1 MTLKMIEIDGS
12 YGEGGGQI
20 LRTSVSLSALTLEPV
35 RVTNIRAGRPNP
47 GLRRQH
53 IAGIDLTARLV
64 NAEVKGLN
72 VGSEK
77 IEFIPKQRRGGEFA
91 YDVGTA
97 GSVSLVLQAA
107 LPPALLSPEP
117 VHFKLRGGTDVS
129 WSPPVDYM
137 SNVFSHMLGKMGAS
151 IQLTQ
156 KKRGHYPKGGG
167 EVTCI
172 VEPMERIT
180 PLTLTNFGKIDSVEG
195 ISHCVRLPA
204 HVAERQA
211 SSAEEV
217 LREKGL
223 GIIDIKRE
231 YYPKNSDPHFGPG
244 SGIVLWAESDN
255 GVRVGSDNLGAK
267 GKRAE
272 DVGTE
277 AAYSLLSEI
286 SPDKAIDSHLSD
298 MLVPYLALATG
309 NSKIGISKVTSHL
322 ETNIWA
328 ARRILDAD
336 MKLEGRIGESGLL
349 TVKGIEFSR

>member
-1 MTLKMIEIDGS
+1 MIEIDGS
-12 YGEGGGQI
+12 HGEGGGQI
-20 LRTSVSLSALTLEPV
+20 LRTSISLSTLTLEPV
-35 RVTNIRAGRPNP
+35 RITNIRAGRPNP

-53 IAGIDLTARLV
+53 MAGIELTARLV
-64 NAEVKGLN
+64 NAKVRGLN

-77 IEFIPKQRRGGEFA
+77 VEFIPKQRRGGEFA

-107 LPPALLSPEP
+107 LPPALLSPDR
-117 VHFKLRGGTDVS
+117 VLFKLRGGTDVS

-151 IQLTQ
+151 IQITQ

-167 EVTCI
+167 EVICI
-172 VEPMERIT
+172 VEPIERLA
-180 PLTLTNFGKIDSVEG
+180 PLKFTNFGNLESVDG
-195 ISHCVRLPA
+195 LSHCVRLPA

-217 LREKGL
+217 LREKGSE
-223 GIIDIKRE
+223 IIDIKRE
-231 YYPKNSDPHFGPG
+231 YYPKNSDPHIGPG

-255 GVRVGSDNLGAK
+255 GMRVGSDSLGAR

-272 DVGTE
+272 DVGSE
-277 AAYSLLSEI
+277 AAYNLLSEI

-298 MLVPYLALATG
+298 MLVPYLALASG
-309 NSKIGISKVTSHL
+309 NSKIGITKVTSHL

-328 ARRILDAD
+328 ARSILDVD

-349 TVKGIEFSR
+349 TVKGIEFSS

>member
-12 YGEGGGQI
+12 HGEGGGQI

-35 RVTNIRAGRPNP
+35 RVTNIRAGRPKP
-47 GLRRQH
+47 GLKRQH

-77 IEFIPKQRRGGEFA
+77 IEFIPKQRRGGEFT

-107 LPPALLSPEP
+107 LPPALLSPDR
-117 VHFKLRGGTDVS
+117 VHFTLRGGTDVS

-137 SNVFSHMLGKMGAS
+137 SNVFSYILGKMGAT
-151 IQLTQ
+151 IKLTQ

-167 EVTCI
+167 KVTCI
-172 VEPMERIT
+172 VEPIEKLT
-180 PLTLTNFGKIDSVEG
+180 PLTLTNFGNLESVEG
-195 ISHCVRLPA
+195 LSHCVRLPA

-211 SSAEEV
+211 SSAEKV
-217 LREKGL
+217 LHEKGV
-223 GIIDIKRE
+223 GVIDIKRE

-244 SGIVLWAESDN
+244 SGIVLWAESDS
-255 GVRVGSDNLGAK
+255 GVRVGSNNLGAR

-272 DVGTE
+272 DVGSE
-277 AAYSLLSEI
+277 AAYNLLSEI

-328 ARRILDAD
+328 ARCILDVD

-349 TVKGIEFSR
+349 TVKGIEFSS